1 MRDIFFFKFHKD
13 KKIKSNVLFLLQN
26 KSLMDLNQKIL
37 ELLREKEIISSD
49 ELKVDNKDLHP
60 VLLSLASKDVIKFEI
75 SETIDYQLTEEG
87 ESILSNGSYEYN
99 LFKMVPPEGLPLE
112 DLDRFKLGKI
122 NAFKNKWIKKEG
134 NMVFKNCKDVEDIV
148 QKLLEGFKEGSRDS
162 ESINLLKK
170 RKLIS
175 PCKRLQ
181 YNITRGIN
189 INNDVEYINELTAKM
204 VVSEE
209 YKELNFKP
217 YNFNTTGNIPQ
228 AGALHPLMKVKEE
241 IKKIF
246 LEMGFSE
253 MNTSQ
258 YVESSFWNFDALFQ
272 PQQHPSRDAHDT
284 FFMKTPSTTKSIP
297 LDYLE
302 KVRHVHTN
310 GEYGSEGHHHVW
322 EVEEAQKNILR
333 SHTTSV
339 SAKYLYNIAKN
350 GYKDAK
356 LFSIDKV
363 FRNEALDSTHL
374 AEFNQVEGVIVGK
387 NLTIGNL
394 MAIMEKFFEKL
405 GIKKIKFKPAFNPYT
420 EPSMEVFGYHEGMK
434 KWIEVGNS
442 GMFRPELLRPM
453 GFDEDVR
460 AIGYGLSLERPT
472 MIKYNINNI
481 RDLVG
486 PKVDFDFIKK
496 SNFCYF

>member
-1 MRDIFFFKFHKD
+1 MELSL
-13 KKIKSNVLFLLQN
+13 KIK
-26 KSLMDLNQKIL
+26 
-37 ELLREKEIISSD
+37 ELLKEKGTISSE
-49 ELKVDNKDLHP
+49 ELGVKETDLHP
-60 VLLSLASKDVIKFEI
+60 VLLSLSSKDILKFEA
-75 SETIDYQLTEEG
+75 SEATDYKLTEEG
-87 ESILSNGSYEYN
+87 ESIYKQGSYEYN
-99 LFKMVPPEGLPLE
+99 VFKTIPIGGIELEKIKHHIIGL
-112 DLDRFKLGKI
+112 RYC
-122 NAFKNKWIKKEG
+122 FKNGWLKKEG
-134 NMVFKNCKDVEDIV
+134 SMVSKAVDTVEDIAHNMIV
-148 QKLLEGFKEGSRDS
+148 QFREGSRDS
-162 ESINLLKK
+162 EI
-170 RKLIS
+170 
-175 PCKRLQ
+175 
-181 YNITRGIN
+181 IN
-189 INNDVEYINELTAKM
+189 ILKRRKFIAPSKRHQYIITKGPNIDNDIQYITELTSKILLDE
-204 VVSEE
+204 S
-209 YKELNFKP
+209 YKSLNFKE
-217 YNFNTTGNIPQ
+217 YNFNSTGNIPQ
-228 AGALHPLMKVKEE
+228 TGALHPLMKVKEE
-241 IKKIF
+241 IKNIF
-246 LEMGFSE
+246 LEMGFTE

-284 FFMKTPSTTKSIP
+284 FYMKTPSRTNSIP
-297 LDYLE
+297 QDYLE
-302 KVRHVHTN
+302 RVKHVHTN
-310 GEYGSEGHHHVW
+310 GEYGSEGHHHEW
-322 EVEEAQKNILR
+322 EVEEAEKNILR

-350 GYKDAK
+350 GYKPSK

-363 FRNEALDSTHL
+363 FRNEALDATHL

-420 EPSMEVFGYHEGMK
+420 EPSMEVFGYHEGLK

-442 GMFRPELLRPM
+442 GMFRPEMLRTM

-496 SNFCYF
+496 SSFCYF